1 MPALTRPR
9 LALTAAIATMALAA
23 CQPAPSASV
32 AASGDDRGF
41 IPGGSYVLVG
51 MDGQT
56 VPLRNVTL
64 VVEESRLSG
73 QGPCNSY
80 SASNN
85 AELPAVALSPIVST
99 KMACKD
105 LQIENRFLSVLQQA
119 SSMEFYGGVLKVKSP
134 STWLIFEHGVRAS
147 TVSALDQARGTQ

>member
-1 MPALTRPR
+1 MPALSRPR
-9 LALTAAIATMALAA
+9 LALVSLVAMMGLAA
-23 CQPAPSASV
+23 CEPV
-32 AASGDDRGF
+32 ATATPTGDDLGF

-51 MDGQT
+51 MDGKT

-64 VVEESRLSG
+64 LVEEQRLSG

-80 SASNN
+80 SAANN
-85 AELPAVALSPIVST
+85 ASLPTVALSPIIST

-105 LQIENRFLSVLQQA
+105 LELEDRFLSVLQQA
-119 SSMEFYGGVLKVKSP
+119 SEMEFYGGVLKIKSP

-147 TVSALDQARGTQ
+147 GADALERARASQ

>member
-1 MPALTRPR
+1 MPR
-9 LALTAAIATMALAA
+9 LARFGLAGALGAAALTLAA
-23 CQPAPSASV
+23 CEPAPTTVTAG
-32 AASGDDRGF
+32 GDDRGF

-64 VVEESRLSG
+64 LVEEKRMSG

-85 AELPAVALSPIVST
+85 AELPAIALSPIIST

-105 LQIENRFLSVLQQA
+105 IALENRFLSVLQSA
-119 SSMEFYGGVLKVKSP
+119 TSVDFYGGVLRVKSP

-147 TVSALDQARGTQ
+147 TVSALEEARGTQ